1 MKPSEIRAMTNAQMT
16 EQLTDLHTEWRNL
29 RFQEAVGKLTD
40 TARIRKIRKDIA
52 RIHTIQTEREMDAA
66 ALETISQGESR

>member
-1 MKPSEIRAMTNAQMT
+1 MKPAEIRAMTNAQL
-16 EQLTDLHTEWRNL
+16 EQQLTELHTEWRNL

-52 RIHTIQTEREMDAA
+52 RIHTIRTEREMDAA
-66 ALETISQGESR
+66 AREALAAAGRL

>member
-1 MKPSEIRAMTNAQMT
+1 MKPSEIRAMTNAQMI

-66 ALETISQGESR
+66 ALEAISQGESR